1 MFKFK
6 YLAINLTL
14 LSIFYPQ
21 MAQASSQIGDPQSNL
36 GALTFSGW
44 LRANIQDKNYS
55 NDEHKLKFDAAK
67 LAIQYDATQ
76 FFGNFEYRCY
86 QFDEICDFSSLVNAN
101 LGYKINPSNRITIGI
116 QDVPFGPGRGWST
129 NWFGDI
135 TVTSGLSDIHHLGV
149 NFNTQLSDDTTI
161 DLAYFA
167 RNAGSYVGDS
177 KNAARYSASYVNP
190 NDPNETRLQEKNM
203 LVSRIDQKLPLW
215 IDGLNLSAGGSYWY
229 SQLDNKTNNQ
239 TGHRNS
245 WAIFSRAHYNNFN
258 LTLTTGRNKIKN
270 KDLLQPNY
278 SVMGAFDTNYY
289 VANDADFYAIDINY
303 AYKDPNGRFNL
314 TPYATYSLYNKNIDD
329 YKDST
334 RHTIGAQLDVKK
346 FSFATEYIFGK
357 NDPFINGNMQSLAI
371 ADNKPTHKM
380 LNLLFFYNF

>member
-116 QDVPFGPGRGWST
+116 QDVPFGPDRG
-129 NWFGDI
+129 
-135 TVTSGLSDIHHLGV
+135 
-149 NFNTQLSDDTTI
+149 
-161 DLAYFA
+161 
-167 RNAGSYVGDS
+167 
-177 KNAARYSASYVNP
+177 
-190 NDPNETRLQEKNM
+190 
-203 LVSRIDQKLPLW
+203 
-215 IDGLNLSAGGSYWY
+215 
-229 SQLDNKTNNQ
+229 
-239 TGHRNS
+239 
-245 WAIFSRAHYNNFN
+245 
-258 LTLTTGRNKIKN
+258 
-270 KDLLQPNY
+270 
-278 SVMGAFDTNYY
+278 
-289 VANDADFYAIDINY
+289 
-303 AYKDPNGRFNL
+303 
-314 TPYATYSLYNKNIDD
+314 
-329 YKDST
+329 
-334 RHTIGAQLDVKK
+334 
-346 FSFATEYIFGK
+346 
-357 NDPFINGNMQSLAI
+357 
-371 ADNKPTHKM
+371 
-380 LNLLFFYNF
+380 